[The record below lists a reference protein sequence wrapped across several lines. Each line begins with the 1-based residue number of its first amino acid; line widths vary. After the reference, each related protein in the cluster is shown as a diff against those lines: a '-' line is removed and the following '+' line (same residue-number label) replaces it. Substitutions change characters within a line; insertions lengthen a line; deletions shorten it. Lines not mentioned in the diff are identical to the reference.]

1 MRRAKSKTPMRRC
14 VACRESKPQEEL
26 VRFTFHDGHLIPDIT
41 GKAEGRGYY
50 LCRETA
56 CIDTAV
62 KRKAFN
68 RACRYDLD
76 TDEVKRVIEEAFNNV
91 QGGMNVKES

>member
-26 VRFTFHDGHLIPDIT
+26 IRFTFSGGKLLPDKD
-41 GKAEGRGYY
+41 GKADGRGYY
-50 LCRETA
+50 LCKDRA
-56 CIDTAV
+56 CADTAI

-68 RACRYDLD
+68 RVLRRDLNA
-76 TDEVKRVIEEAFNNV
+76 DEVRSVIEEAFNN
-91 QGGMNVKES
+91 N

>member
-1 MRRAKSKTPMRRC
+1 MRRC
-14 VACRESKPQEEL
+14 VACRESKSPEEL
-26 VRFTFHDGHLIPDIT
+26 MRFTFNDGHLLPDIN

-50 LCRETA
+50 LCRDSVCVDA
-56 CIDTAV
+56 AV

-76 TDEVKRVIEEAFNNV
+76 TDEVIRVIEKAFNNI
-91 QGGMNVKES
+91 

>member
-1 MRRAKSKTPMRRC
+1 MRRC

-26 VRFTFHDGHLIPDIT
+26 LRFTFHDGHLIQDKT
-41 GKAEGRGYY
+41 GRAEGRGYY
-50 LCRETA
+50 LCREKA
-56 CIDTAV
+56 CFETAV

-68 RACRYDLD
+68 RACRYDLN
-76 TDEVKRVIEEAFNNV
+76 THEVIRVIEEAFNND

>member
-1 MRRAKSKTPMRRC
+1 MRRC

-26 VRFTFHDGHLIPDIT
+26 VRFTFHDGHLMPDIN

-50 LCRETA
+50 LCRDKA
-56 CIDTAV
+56 CTEAAV

-68 RACRYDLD
+68 RACRCDLD
-76 TDEVKRVIEEAFNNV
+76 TDEVIRVIEEAFNND